1 MSSPIQLVASEKD
14 VKAVTIYKSD
24 RAEVTRSFNV
34 ILQRGRNE
42 VSILGL
48 SSAID
53 VDSTRVTGLGDARLF
68 EVSCKIQKP
77 DSWDVLPDS
86 ATERI
91 RALKAKKATLAQ
103 EKYTAESVARLLR
116 EYGKTLSGQSVPPAD
131 ADKFFDRYLE
141 RSSDLARTGAR
152 LDEEILQ
159 IQREIQKI
167 SADGSARK
175 GHTHGRVTVVIMA
188 KAQTEAVL
196 KLTYVVRQARWKPS
210 YELHAHSDEDGMPAS
225 SVTLHYRATV
235 MHTTGESWRGVTLT
249 LSTARPSLADE
260 SIPELKPSRLVP
272 PASPIGYYPQ
282 PILLAGPSRSQS
294 VASTMMVPPP
304 DSPEEY
310 RRREEDLRREEQQR
324 MREAS
329 DERYNRS
336 RNLQRLA
343 EDITS
348 ISSESEWVA
357 SDEEEP
363 AFVTPSSSFE
373 PSTSIARESP
383 LFISYKID
391 GESSIPSDGEDHTV
405 SIAELPFEASITHV
419 VVPRIKAVVYLEAKV
434 KNTSDYRLMPGPVNI
449 FFDDSFVSKTSV
461 KNIAPGG
468 DFTCTLGPDMGTRVT
483 YNRVSKL
490 ETDAQASRFSE
501 QYSTTACSAS
511 TTIVNTHPFALTT
524 FVVRDSL
531 PISDD
536 EKRVRVV
543 LREPALLA
551 EAEQGDE
558 KDVGGHKVRWADTQ
572 GRKDGLYE
580 WVCSVDAGKE
590 VALSTAWDVKAPA
603 DVKWTEV
610 S

>member
-14 VKAVTIYKSD
+14 IKAVTIYKSD

-34 ILQRGRNE
+34 ILQSGRNE

-53 VDSTRVTGLGDARLF
+53 VDSARVTGLGDARLF

-91 RALKAKKATLAQ
+91 RALKAKKATLVQ
-103 EKYTAESVARLLR
+103 EKYNAESVARLLR
-116 EYGKTLSGQSVPPAD
+116 EYGKTLSGQSVPPLDAD
-131 ADKFFDRYLE
+131 AFFDRFLA
-141 RSSDLARTGAR
+141 RGSDLARTGAR
-152 LDEEILQ
+152 LDEEMLQ

-167 SADGSARK
+167 SAESSTTK
-175 GHTHGRVTVVIMA
+175 GHTHGRVTAVIMA

-225 SVTLHYRATV
+225 SVSLHYRATV
-235 MHTTGESWRGVTLT
+235 MHTTGESWRGITLT

-260 SIPELKPSRLVP
+260 SIPELTPSRLVP
-272 PASPIGYYPQ
+272 PDP
-282 PILLAGPSRSQS
+282 LAGYRVQPPVIVSRPRMTRRRSRTPSLSRSR
-294 VASTMMVPPP
+294 
-304 DSPEEY
+304 SPSFSRD
-310 RRREEDLRREEQQR
+310 RRRMEV
-324 MREAS
+324 
-329 DERYNRS
+329 ERP
-336 RNLQRLA
+336 A
-343 EDITS
+343 ES
-348 ISSESEWVA
+348 ISSVSKESEWVA
-357 SDEEEP
+357 SEEEDV
-363 AFVTPSSSFE
+363 AFVTPTSSFE
-373 PSTSIARESP
+373 TPTSIAKESP

-405 SIAELPFEASITHV
+405 SIAELPFETSITHV
-419 VVPRIKAVVYLEAKV
+419 VVPRVKAIVYLEAKV

-490 ETDAQASRFSE
+490 ETDVQASRFSE
-501 QYSTTACSAS
+501 RYSTTACSAS
-511 TTIVNTHPFALTT
+511 TTIVNTHPFALAT

-551 EAEQGDE
+551 EAEQGEE
-558 KDVGGHKVRWADTQ
+558 KDVWEHKVRWGDTQ

-590 VALSTAWDVKAPA
+590 VTLSTAWDVKAPT

>member
-1 MSSPIQLVASEKD
+1 MSSPVQLVASEKD

-53 VDSTRVTGLGDARLF
+53 VDSARVTGLGDARLF

-86 ATERI
+86 ATER
-91 RALKAKKATLAQ
+91 RRTLEAKKATLAQ
-103 EKYTAESVARLLR
+103 EKYNAESVARLLR
-116 EYGKTLSGQSVPPAD
+116 EYGKTLNGQSVPPAD
-131 ADKFFDRYLE
+131 ADAFFDRYLA

-152 LDEEILQ
+152 LDEEMLQ

-175 GHTHGRVTVVIMA
+175 GHTHGRVTAVIMA

-210 YELHAHSDEDGMPAS
+210 YELHARSDQDGMPAS
-225 SVTLHYRATV
+225 SVALHYRATV
-235 MHTTGESWRGVTLT
+235 MHTTGESWRGVTLV
-249 LSTARPSLADE
+249 LSTARPGLADE

-272 PASPIGYYPQ
+272 PAPPIGYPQ
-282 PILLAGPSRSQS
+282 AMALAGAPGVFIPAPPSLTPTRSRSRSHSPVSLLARLRASHGPAPFI
-294 VASTMMVPPP
+294 AS
-304 DSPEEY
+304 S
-310 RRREEDLRREEQQR
+310 
-324 MREAS
+324 A
-329 DERYNRS
+329 
-336 RNLQRLA
+336 
-343 EDITS
+343 
-348 ISSESEWVA
+348 SESEWVA

-511 TTIVNTHPFALTT
+511 TTIVNTHPFALAT

-572 GRKDGLYE
+572 GRKDGLFE

-590 VALSTAWDVKAPA
+590 VTLSTAWDVKAPA
-603 DVKWTEV
+603 DVKWTEI